1 MKKIS
6 YYIAGLGLLL
16 SSSSMAQQTVP
27 DQNPN
32 YQVSMDYYM
41 QHQKELTANQGQTV
55 QSTYEAFDWTTYKAD
70 QKQERRD
77 RKYEMQKMRYES
89 RYRCNQGYYGN
100 PYNNNYYNPYY
111 QPYYW
116 LFF

>member
-1 MKKIS
+1 MKKLG

-16 SSSSMAQQTVP
+16 SSSAMAQQANP

-41 QHQKELTANQGQTV
+41 QHHKELTAKQGQTV
-55 QSTYEAFDWTTYKAD
+55 HHTREAYDWTTAKAEA
-70 QKQERRD
+70 KQERKD
-77 RKYEMQKMRYES
+77 RRYELDKMRYQN
-89 RYRCNQGYYGN
+89 RYRCGTYPGYYNG
-100 PYNNNYYNPYY
+100 YNNYYNPYY
-111 QPYYW
+111 PLW